1 MTIVSAPFVG
11 IAVPLDFSP
20 ISKAYW
26 QSDAAV
32 KDIALRFSIKSNK
45 ATTKRAGKARLMGVC
60 CKHCN
65 QEIIVSSREHAIS
78 EIKTIG
84 SYRGIQC
91 TPCYRKDRDR
101 KTMVMLR
108 GGPNSSVRLVPAN
121 AKRAKKA
128 RNSQPPAVATKEEF
142 YKSWDWRT
150 LRMEALKEHGRACQ
164 CCGAEPGMK
173 TAAGEPVR
181 ICVDHIK
188 PLSKFWHLRLVK
200 TNLQVLCDE
209 CNQGKG
215 NWDQTDFRPAPAP
228 DEWVVDE
235 TEVDPA
241 ILAQLSVHG
250 ETLQ

>member
-1 MTIVSAPFVG
+1 MSIKDAPFVG
-11 IAVPLDFSP
+11 IAVPIEFSP

-26 QSDAAV
+26 QTDAAV

-45 ATTKRAGKARLMGVC
+45 STTKRAGKARLLGMH

-78 EIKTIG
+78 EIKTVG

-91 TPCYRKDRDR
+91 VPCFRKHRDR
-101 KTMVMLR
+101 KVMDMLR
-108 GGPNSSVRLVPAN
+108 KQPIHGQKAKLVSSETKKTKRPPTIS
-121 AKRAKKA
+121 AK
-128 RNSQPPAVATKEEF
+128 EDF

-200 TNLQVLCDE
+200 SNLQILCDE

-215 NWDQTDFRPAPAP
+215 NWDQTDFRPAQGP
-228 DEWVVDE
+228 DEWIIEDDE
-235 TEVDPA
+235 IDPA
-241 ILAQLSVHG
+241 ILEQLSVHG
-250 ETLQ
+250 ETIQ